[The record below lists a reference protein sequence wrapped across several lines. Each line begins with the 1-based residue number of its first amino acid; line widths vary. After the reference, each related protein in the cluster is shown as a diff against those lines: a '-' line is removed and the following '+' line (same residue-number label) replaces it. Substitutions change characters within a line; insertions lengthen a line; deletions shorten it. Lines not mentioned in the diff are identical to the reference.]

1 MIMFQNILEWCLNN
15 IEIVGIILSIIAS
28 IVTIVGVI
36 NNKAKGNSSKSTDS
50 NTSQIKKLSIDFL
63 ECANTIFND
72 KRLYEDY
79 DIAIELLTTGP
90 SNQYETLENYDIDQ
104 GFALFL
110 GAKDDFITK
119 NSLPKSIADVVVAKI
134 IDLFPDLF
142 KQQHIPFEPNDQLVF
157 RIKSKNLITQIGRD
171 VIGINSDQ
179 ITLCIDR
186 LKSGSC
192 DQYLKI

>member
-1 MIMFQNILEWCLNN
+1 MIIFQNVLEWCLNN

-79 DIAIELLTTGP
+79 DIAIELPTTGP

-110 GAKDDFITK
+110 GAKD
-119 NSLPKSIADVVVAKI
+119 NR
-134 IDLFPDLF
+134 
-142 KQQHIPFEPNDQLVF
+142 LV
-157 RIKSKNLITQIGRD
+157 S
-171 VIGINSDQ
+171 
-179 ITLCIDR
+179 
-186 LKSGSC
+186 
-192 DQYLKI
+192 